1 MGVFDEKRM
10 FEALNPLLPDGETFS
25 AAIYA
30 AGKEM
35 RVKYLFRNCSIDD
48 DLLIPDDSS
57 PLIEITKGKL
67 SVFDAYI
74 GISQRYLILEEC
86 EENKHFYEFD
96 EAPSADAA
104 DADSLTEKLLLRDL
118 KFIFPL
124 EDIVGCDVKN
134 GMMGSVK
141 LTVKMKNG
149 SILKLMIPKRGGLG
163 GGLPNQ
169 EQNRQKIIDRLT
181 SL

>member
-1 MGVFDEKRM
+1 MGVFSEKSM
-10 FEALNPLLPDGETFS
+10 FEALNPLLPDGETYS

-48 DLLIPDDSS
+48 DILVPDGSCPLL
-57 PLIEITKGKL
+57 EITKGKL
-67 SVFDAYI
+67 SAFDAYI
-74 GISQRYLILEEC
+74 GLSQRYLILEEC
-86 EENKHFYEFD
+86 MENKHFYEFD

-104 DADSLTEKLLLRDL
+104 TAEPLTEKLLLRDL
-118 KFIFPL
+118 KFVFPL
-124 EDIVGCDVKN
+124 EDIAGCEAKN

-141 LTVKMKNG
+141 LTVKLKNG

-169 EQNRQKIIDRLT
+169 EQDRQKIIDRLL